1 MKRQGDKQMSDSI
14 YAPPEADVTAPS
26 GDQPRY
32 YIVAPF
38 KFILLSVLT
47 LTLYFV
53 YWFYKNWR
61 LIKEDDND
69 DLWPIPRAFFYIFFT
84 HALFTDVQES
94 FKTQER
100 EWDWQPGVL
109 ATLFVI
115 VTIAGNLVDRVI
127 PYEAYPLLSSLLPFG
142 STLLAT
148 FLLLPGQKAIN
159 AACGDDAGMRNA
171 KLTAANWAW
180 MVVGGIFWLLI
191 LIGTYA
197 MIVDPTLQ

>member
-1 MKRQGDKQMSDSI
+1 MSDSI

-32 YIVAPF
+32 YIVAPH
-38 KFILLSVLT
+38 KFILLSILT

-61 LIKEDDND
+61 LIKEDDNVNI
-69 DLWPIPRAFFYIFFT
+69 WPPVRAFFYIFFT
-84 HALFTDVQES
+84 HSLFTDVQES
-94 FKTQER
+94 FKKQER
-100 EWDWQPGVL
+100 TWDWQPGLL

-115 VTIAGNLVDRVI
+115 LTIVGNIIDRFVPYDTYPILSTVLPLTSTVI
-127 PYEAYPLLSSLLPFG
+127 V
-142 STLLAT
+142 T
-148 FLLLPGQKAIN
+148 FLLLPAQKAIN
-159 AACGDDAGMRNA
+159 AVCGDDEGSSNA

-180 MVVGGIFWLLI
+180 MVLGGIFWLLI

-197 MIVDPTLQ
+197 MVMDPSLR